1 MAYTMMCPHDWIDA
15 SNTKR
20 RDFVRSVLLS

>member
-1 MAYTMMCPHDWIDA
+1 MAYTMMCPRDWIDA

-20 RDFVRSVLLS
+20 RDFVRPELS